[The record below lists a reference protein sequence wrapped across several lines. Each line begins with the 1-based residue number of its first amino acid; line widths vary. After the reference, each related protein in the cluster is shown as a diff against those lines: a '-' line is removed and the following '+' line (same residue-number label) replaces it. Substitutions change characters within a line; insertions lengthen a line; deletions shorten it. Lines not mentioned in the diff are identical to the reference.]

1 MKIVVDAM
9 GGDFAPKVNVDGAID
24 ALREYPD
31 MDIILVGPQA
41 LVEETISAYGDAEA
55 LGRVRER
62 LTVVDAPE
70 VITTEEHPVMALRRK
85 KNSTFVVG
93 MDIVRRKEAQAF
105 VSAGS
110 TGALMAGAMFKIGR
124 IKGIDRPALAT
135 LLPVPGRPMLLVDA
149 GANTDC
155 QPKWIVQ
162 FAMMGS
168 AYMRRVM
175 NVSDPEVGL
184 LNIGVEAAKGNEQA
198 QAAYDALS
206 AQEREQ
212 VENDAALQAAHE
224 RFAALKS
231 AAVLELEAQIGA
243 LGAVT
248 LDSESA
254 VEQAEAAF
262 AALPEEE
269 QGQVENQAVLL
280 AARETL
286 DAAKQELETHY
297 AVIEGKVGSDGTGY
311 LPRMDGTMLEIR
323 GDVVALWLLK
333 DRKTAVVLERDGTLY
348 TLTGEEKQTLAAEVS
363 SVQTVR
369 SSGVLYLAP
378 RFLRRWASAKRS
390 STATLPLPQPRAAMG
405 LLRAIHRFHAA
416 RAGLTAL
423 SRPALSR
430 RPQGLLYPEHQRGH
444 PGREDVSRRENLQLP
459 GKRRAPSVQAAML
472 RRTLRREA
480 LRRAHARRHVGVRDP
495 QRGYPPMPALRLAAC
510 AVGARRHVSAR
521 RGVAR
526 EPRTVRALC
535 ARAQQ

>member
-41 LVEETISAYGDAEA
+41 LVEETISAYGD
-55 LGRVRER
+55 
-62 LTVVDAPE
+62 VDAPE

-198 QAAYDALS
+198 QAAYALMEKPQPFHFIGNVEARDAL
-206 AQEREQ
+206 A
-212 VENDAALQAAHE
+212 
-224 RFAALKS
+224 
-231 AAVLELEAQIGA
+231 
-243 LGAVT
+243 
-248 LDSESA
+248 
-254 VEQAEAAF
+254 
-262 AALPEEE
+262 
-269 QGQVENQAVLL
+269 
-280 AARETL
+280 
-286 DAAKQELETHY
+286 
-297 AVIEGKVGSDGTGY
+297 GKA
-311 LPRMDGTMLEIR
+311 
-323 GDVVALWLLK
+323 DVVAADGFVGNVLLK
-333 DRKTAVVLERDGTLY
+333 NTEGVISMIFGLIKGGLMDSTKGKLAALLAKDPFRGIKRSFDSTEIGGAPLLGVEGAVIKAHGNSNARAIFCAIRQAKSMVDGGVVDVIRDEVAKLSV
-348 TLTGEEKQTLAAEVS
+348 GEE
-363 SVQTVR
+363 
-369 SSGVLYLAP
+369 
-378 RFLRRWASAKRS
+378 
-390 STATLPLPQPRAAMG
+390 
-405 LLRAIHRFHAA
+405 
-416 RAGLTAL
+416 
-423 SRPALSR
+423 
-430 RPQGLLYPEHQRGH
+430 
-444 PGREDVSRRENLQLP
+444 
-459 GKRRAPSVQAAML
+459 QA
-472 RRTLRREA
+472 
-480 LRRAHARRHVGVRDP
+480 
-495 QRGYPPMPALRLAAC
+495 
-510 AVGARRHVSAR
+510 
-521 RGVAR
+521 
-526 EPRTVRALC
+526 
-535 ARAQQ
+535 